1 MTPIRKLISALV
13 ALWLRDNPTAM
24 EERWKVDENG
34 EAVDVIIRRVRPEYV
49 MFPNV
54 TKTDVPV
61 YSEN

>member
-34 EAVDVIIRRVRPEYV
+34 EAVDVIIRRVKPEYV
-49 MFPNV
+49 MFSN
-54 TKTDVPV
+54 KTATPV